1 MNNSTGKAAVLR
13 NVLSSQKQLLSTFSG
28 LFMLGLVFSL
38 LSPYFLSVNNL
49 LTVATQTAVIAIIAV
64 GQTYVLIT
72 GGIDLAIGS
81 NMALSGMLAGICMRA
96 GLPVPVAIFVGLL
109 TGVTAGTVSGALI
122 AYAKIPPFIAT
133 LGTMTICRGL
143 ALTVTQAI
151 PITGLP
157 KSFTMW
163 GTDSTFGIPNAVI
176 SMILLTIVFGFILAK
191 TKLGRHIYAT
201 GSNYEAARLSGVNT
215 KSVLMAVYIFSGL
228 LAAFA
233 GLIMAARIISAQP
246 AAGDGY
252 ELDAVASSVIGGVST
267 MGGEGAVSGT
277 FIGAFIIGVLR
288 NGLNLVGV
296 SPFIQKIVIG
306 IVIVGS
312 VFLDKVRRKD

>member
-1 MNNSTGKAAVLR
+1 
-13 NVLSSQKQLLSTFSG
+13 
-28 LFMLGLVFSL
+28 
-38 LSPYFLSVNNL
+38 
-49 LTVATQTAVIAIIAV
+49 
-64 GQTYVLIT
+64 
-72 GGIDLAIGS
+72 
-81 NMALSGMLAGICMRA
+81 
-96 GLPVPVAIFVGLL
+96 
-109 TGVTAGTVSGALI
+109 
-122 AYAKIPPFIAT
+122 
-133 LGTMTICRGL
+133 
-143 ALTVTQAI
+143 
-151 PITGLP
+151 
-157 KSFTMW
+157 
-163 GTDSTFGIPNAVI
+163 
-176 SMILLTIVFGFILAK
+176 MILLTLIFGFILAK

-215 KSVLMAVYIFSGL
+215 KGVLMAVYIFSGL

-312 VFLDKVRRKD
+312 VFIDKVRRND